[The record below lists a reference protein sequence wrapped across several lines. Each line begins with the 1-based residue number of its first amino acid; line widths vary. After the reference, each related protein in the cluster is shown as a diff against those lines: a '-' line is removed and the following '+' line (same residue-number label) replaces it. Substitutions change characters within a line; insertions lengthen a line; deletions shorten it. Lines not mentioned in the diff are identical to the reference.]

1 MELKK
6 KNHGLFVGVIYF
18 RQRYSLHCLFY
29 FLFIYF
35 KFIHFI
41 FHFFIG
47 VFGII
52 PCPSSI
58 RLLSSLHFILL
69 KVFFH
74 IFSLPILFQFP
85 FTCYRIRWSVYL
97 SYFFSSFLLRVESHS
112 LSPHSLSNISFSISI
127 IFVLFNNPYGIAGA
141 HQLNVC
147 YSFVRHWPTDLFA
160 FTKCLAQFWIQ
171 FQQNNWTM
179 NEQINKFSKALDAKW
194 NSLLFLYLNELLQPS
209 NIPSHSTFLSILL

>member
-1 MELKK
+1 MACLLVLYISDKDI
-6 KNHGLFVGVIYF
+6 LCIVYF
-18 RQRYSLHCLFY
+18 F

-52 PCPSSI
+52 PCPFSI

-69 KVFFH
+69 KVFFFH
-74 IFSLPILFQFP
+74 IFFFAYSLPIP
-85 FTCYRIRWSVYL
+85 FYLLSHALVSVYL
-97 SYFFSSFLLRVESHS
+97 SNFSSSFLLRVESHS
-112 LSPHSLSNISFSISI
+112 LSPSFFIKH
-127 IFVLFNNPYGIAGA
+127 FFLYLYHFLFLFNNPYGIAGA

-160 FTKCLAQFWIQ
+160 FTKCLAQF
-171 FQQNNWTM
+171 
-179 NEQINKFSKALDAKW
+179 
-194 NSLLFLYLNELLQPS
+194 
-209 NIPSHSTFLSILL
+209 